1 MDAPNALLTW
11 FLRNSVVPETA
22 DAELLS
28 LPLRSVAD
36 VEEIEKVPLEER
48 LKITNFSQRIDLAL
62 AARDPDDIAIA
73 YVEDNCT

>member
-1 MDAPNALLTW
+1 M
-11 FLRNSVVPETA
+11 VPETA